1 VEICSI
7 SFNNLWSNFNAFY
20 RSFNTVIIIFRNI
33 TVIFFWIRYLVFNKK
48 LNYTNNRISILK
60 KIFKLWQLT
69 SFFKSLLFALTIA
82 INLFTFSIQ
91 DSSAYPVFAQQ
102 NYSNPR
108 AANGKLACAN
118 CHLNQKAIEIEAPQA
133 VLPKSVFEVEIK
145 VAYDTSRKQVGAN
158 GKQADLNVGGILVLP
173 KGFKLAPKNQIPE
186 EVKVKNKGVFISPY
200 STEFDNILV
209 VGPIAGKK
217 HQELIFPVL
226 APDPETDSSVKYL
239 SFPFYAGGNRG
250 RGQVYP
256 TGEKSNVNVFGAV
269 QAGQITEI
277 ATSEK
282 GESNITIVG
291 ANGNKTSQ
299 IVPTGLVLTAKQG
312 DIVKNDQ
319 GLNIN
324 PNAGGF
330 GQEESEIVLQ
340 NPIRIMGYLAFCLC
354 VLLTQIF
361 LVLKKKQF
369 EKVQA
374 AELNF

>member
-1 VEICSI
+1 M
-7 SFNNLWSNFNAFY
+7 A
-20 RSFNTVIIIFRNI
+20 T
-33 TVIFFWIRYLVFNKK
+33 NK
-48 LNYTNNRISILK
+48 
-60 KIFKLWQLT
+60 
-69 SFFKSLLFALTIA
+69 FFKSLLFASMIA
-82 INLFTFSIQ
+82 INVFGFLIP

-133 VLPKSVFEVEIK
+133 VLPNSVFEVEVK
-145 VAYDTSRKQVGAN
+145 VPYDVTKKQIGAN
-158 GKQADLNVGGILVLP
+158 GKQSPLNVGGILILP
-173 KGFKLAPKNQIPE
+173 KGFKLASKNQISA
-186 EVKVKNKGVFISPY
+186 EVKAKNKGVFISPY
-200 STEFDNILV
+200 STELDNIFV

-217 HQELIFPVL
+217 HQELIFPVV
-226 APDPETDSSVKYL
+226 APDPEKNSDVKYL
-239 SFPFYAGGNRG
+239 TYPFYAGGNRG

-256 TGEKSNVNVFGAV
+256 SGEKSNVNTFGAN

-277 ATSEK
+277 TVSEK
-282 GESNITIVG
+282 GDSNVIILNS
-291 ANGNKTSQ
+291 NGVKTSQ
-299 IVPTGLVLTAKQG
+299 VVPVGLTLTVKTG
-312 DIVKNDQ
+312 DIVQ
-319 GLNIN
+319 AEQALNIN

-340 NPIRIMGYLAFCLC
+340 NPIRIIGYLAFCFIA
-354 VLLTQIF
+354 LLTQIL